1 MFHVEQNSPQHLKIG
16 KMGENIACKY
26 LKNKGYKI
34 IERNFK
40 RKWGEIDI
48 ICSKKEPITGLLCST
63 WNNNNTVEN
72 IKNVLRGTNNL
83 KLVFVEVKTL
93 KNNNL
98 LEPEDNLTS
107 EKQRKLI
114 RTCQLYISEKNI
126 DPDIEWR
133 IDAILIVL
141 DFVRKKAKIKHLKG
155 VIY

>member
-1 MFHVEQNSPQHLKIG
+1 MFHIEQNSPQHLKVG

-48 ICSKKEPITGLLCST
+48 ICSKKEPVVGLLSST
-63 WNNNNTVEN
+63 WNNTVEN
-72 IKNVLRGTNNL
+72 IKNVLHGTNNS

-126 DPDIEWR
+126 DQDTEWR

-141 DFVRKKAKIKHLKG
+141 NLVQKKAKIKHLKG